1 MFLNYVKFKVSNDF
15 IDFIKLLQDRIT
27 NMHIT
32 NNMNWTENY
41 TKYIILFEGQSKGN
55 YDKIKD
61 DIDINKLY
69 NGFIE
74 RYKGILPNLVIN
86 DLVITTDEKGK
97 KIIALSVNSSK
108 LFDMKLYLI
117 NNFEYFFSIEENILY
132 KKYKL
137 VNGSEDTI
145 VEPLNI
151 IFPIISEYDIKKNVS
166 IYQVYYN
173 LIEIIHNL
181 ENTIMG
187 KELDTT
193 SCIFETEHKRAK
205 KIKLW

>member
-15 IDFIKLLQDRIT
+15 IDFIKLLQEKINNLNIT
-27 NMHIT
+27 HNMY
-32 NNMNWTENY
+32 WTDNY

-86 DLVITTDEKGK
+86 DLIITTDEKGK
-97 KIIALSVNSSK
+97 KIIALSVNSNK
-108 LFDMKLYLI
+108 LLDMRLYLI
-117 NNFEYFFSIEENILY
+117 NNFEYFFSIEENILC

-137 VNGSEDTI
+137 INGSEDTI

-166 IYQVYYN
+166 IYKVYYN

-181 ENTIMG
+181 ENNIIG

>member
-15 IDFIKLLQDRIT
+15 IDFIKLLQERIT
-27 NMHIT
+27 NMNIT
-32 NNMNWTENY
+32 NNPYWIDKY

-86 DLVITTDEKGK
+86 ELIITTDEKGK
-97 KIIALSVNSSK
+97 KIISLSINSNK
-108 LFDMKLYLI
+108 LLDMRLYLI
-117 NNFEYFFSIEENILY
+117 HNFGYFFSIEENILL
-132 KKYKL
+132 KKYKTSD
-137 VNGSEDTI
+137 GSEETI
-145 VEPLNI
+145 TEPLNI
-151 IFPIISEYDIKKNVS
+151 IFPIISEYDLKKSIS
-166 IYQVYYN
+166 IYKVYYN
-173 LIEIIHNL
+173 LIEIIHNF
-181 ENTIMG
+181 ENNIIG

>member
-15 IDFIKLLQDRIT
+15 IDFIKLLQEKI
-27 NMHIT
+27 NKMNIT
-32 NNMNWTENY
+32 NNIYWTENY
-41 TKYIILFEGQSKGN
+41 TKYIILFEGQSKGS

-69 NGFIE
+69 SGFIE
-74 RYKGILPNLVIN
+74 MYKGILPNLVIN
-86 DLVITTDEKGK
+86 DLIITTNEKGK

-108 LFDMKLYLI
+108 LLDMRLYLI

-137 VNGSEDTI
+137 INGSEDTI

-151 IFPIISEYDIKKNVS
+151 IFPIISEYDIKKNIS

-181 ENTIMG
+181 ENNIIG

>member
-32 NNMNWTENY
+32 NNMHWTENY

-86 DLVITTDEKGK
+86 DLIITTDEKGK

-137 VNGSEDTI
+137 INGSEDTI

-181 ENTIMG
+181 ENTIIG
-187 KELDTT
+187 KELYTT

>member
-1 MFLNYVKFKVSNDF
+1 
-15 IDFIKLLQDRIT
+15 
-27 NMHIT
+27 
-32 NNMNWTENY
+32 
-41 TKYIILFEGQSKGN
+41 
-55 YDKIKD
+55 
-61 DIDINKLY
+61 
-69 NGFIE
+69 
-74 RYKGILPNLVIN
+74 
-86 DLVITTDEKGK
+86 
-97 KIIALSVNSSK
+97 
-108 LFDMKLYLI
+108 MKLYLI

-151 IFPIISEYDIKKNVS
+151 IFPIISEYDIKKNIS

-173 LIEIIHNL
+173 LTEIIHNL
-181 ENTIMG
+181 ENTIIG